1 MMTRSLSKAHSRLLR
16 VVFEK
21 ALEMNFGARISEIYG
36 VWTLCF
42 QQFCERRDVV
52 PGAAQ
57 VPNFLSEIAKMGVT
71 GDEKDRAL
79 DAVMFALSDV
89 YPEIRDEDGT
99 VDVEASKRTETGQI
113 MTRLLL
119 ETNLRLSEAVRLETA
134 NVDVHNG
141 YMRVESRTNDAVVQ
155 IPESLLDAL
164 TSHVLTL
171 RSKHDAS
178 VPVFQSAYDK
188 YVGSS
193 KGDEAKAEAATQV
206 MKTLFMHVQ

>member
-1 MMTRSLSKAHSRLLR
+1 MTRSLSQAHSRLLR

-21 ALEMNFGARISEIYG
+21 ALEMNFGARMSEIYG

-42 QQFCERRDVV
+42 QRFCERRDAV

-57 VPNFLSEIAKMGVT
+57 VPNFLSEIAQMGVT
-71 GDEKDRAL
+71 GGEKDRAL

-89 YPEIRDEDGT
+89 YPEIRAEDGT
-99 VDVEASKRTETGQI
+99 VDVEAAKRTETGQM
-113 MTRLLL
+113 MTQLLL

-141 YMRVESRTNDAVVQ
+141 YMRIDSRTSDAIVQ
-155 IPESLLDAL
+155 IPASLLDAL

-171 RSKHDAS
+171 RSQRNKS

-188 YVGSS
+188 YVRASD
-193 KGDEAKAEAATQV
+193 GDEEKAEAATQV